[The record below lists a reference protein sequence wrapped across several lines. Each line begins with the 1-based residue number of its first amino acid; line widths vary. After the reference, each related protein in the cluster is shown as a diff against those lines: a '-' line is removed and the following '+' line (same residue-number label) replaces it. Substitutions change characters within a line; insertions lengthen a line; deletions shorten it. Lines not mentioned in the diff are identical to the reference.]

1 MAAGTYNFTI
11 EQGTTVDFELQY
23 TDDND
28 QPIDLTGYSG
38 RMQIKSGFANDKPVT
53 YLSLSSSLLPDGTG
67 LNFSGSSGNNPLTSG
82 SIGVYI
88 SACTSSAFTFAK
100 AKYDLELSTGSGDCP
115 TVYRILEGV
124 ITLSKEV
131 TTIP

>member
-23 TDDND
+23 TDANSL
-28 QPIDLTGYSG
+28 PISLAGYHG
-38 RMQIKSGFANDKPVT
+38 RMQIKSGFANDKPTT
-53 YLSLSSSLLPDGTG
+53 YANLSSSLLPDGTG
-67 LNFSGSSGNNPLTSG
+67 LNFSGSVGTKPVASG

-88 SACTSSAFTFAK
+88 SAVSSSAFTFAK
-100 AKYDLELSTGSGDCP
+100 AKYDLELVSGSTV
-115 TVYRILEGV
+115 TRLLEGV

>member
-1 MAAGTYNFTI
+1 MSAGTYNFTI

-23 TDDND
+23 TDVND
-28 QPIDLTGYSG
+28 SPINLSGYSG
-38 RMQIKSGFANDKPVT
+38 RMQIKSGFANDRPVT
-53 YLSLSSSLLPDGTG
+53 YASLSSSRYPDGTG
-67 LNFSGSSGNNPLTSG
+67 LNFSGSSGTTPIASG

-88 SACTSSAFTFAK
+88 SAVSSSAFTFAK
-100 AKYDLELSTGSGDCP
+100 AKYDLELVSGSTV
-115 TVYRILEGV
+115 TRILEGT

>member
-1 MAAGTYNFTI
+1 MSAGTYNFTI

-23 TDDND
+23 TDIND
-28 QPIDLTGYSG
+28 SPISLAGYSG

-53 YLSLSSSLLPDGTG
+53 YASLSSSRYPDNTG
-67 LNFSGSSGNNPLTSG
+67 LNLNGSSGTTPLSSG
-82 SIGVYI
+82 SIGIYI
-88 SACTSSAFTFAK
+88 SAVSSSAFTFAK
-100 AKYDLELSTGSGDCP
+100 AKYDLELVSGSTV
-115 TVYRILEGV
+115 TRILEGV

>member
-23 TDDND
+23 TDVND
-28 QPIDLTGYSG
+28 LPINLTGYSG

-53 YLSLSSSLLPDGTG
+53 YLSLSSSLLPDKTG
-67 LNFSGSSGNNPLTSG
+67 LNFSGSSGNKPLTSG

-88 SACTSSAFTFAK
+88 SACTSSALTFAK
-100 AKYDLELSTGSGDCP
+100 AKYDLEIYSGSGDCP
-115 TVYRILEGV
+115 IVYRILEGV